1 MSDDTIIAYG
11 RIAER
16 GDARVLAMFGT
27 TNRWFYMQNNPTC
40 TEQDVQSME
49 LHCLQNLR
57 ALAQKHGISKLEEET
72 IVLTGKLQQ
81 EDDDFTKYQIVGHVG
96 EFNNEQDCLSFA
108 IIAIRSLF
116 TGRKRG
122 NADCEQT
129 LKGLVNPLVDAV
141 NTGDKEKLFY
151 TQARLIDAYRGPPLQ
166 NYILKLCRM
175 IRKKGNPDLIK
186 LQIELITAIEKGEYE
201 TAARADRRIM
211 HKPLDNRA
219 QGI

>member
-1 MSDDTIIAYG
+1 MAEDTIIAYG

-16 GDARVLAMFGT
+16 GDTRVLAMFGT
-27 TNRWFYMQNNPTC
+27 TNRWFYMQNYPTY
-40 TEQDVQSME
+40 TEQEVQDME
-49 LHCLQNLR
+49 LHCLKNLR

-96 EFNNEQDCLSFA
+96 EFNNEKDCLEFVK
-108 IIAIRSLF
+108 IAIRSLF
-116 TGRKRG
+116 TGIKKG

-141 NTGDKEKLFY
+141 STRESEKLFD
-151 TQARLIDAYRGPPLQ
+151 TQARLIEAYRGPPLH
-166 NYILKLCRM
+166 NYIQKLCRM
-175 IRKKGNPDLIK
+175 IRHERSPDLIK
-186 LQIELITAIEKGEYE
+186 LQIELITAIEQGEYE
-201 TAARADRRIM
+201 TAARADRTIM
-211 HKPLDNRA
+211 HTPLDNRA